1 MKPNMALFASI
12 SLIVS
17 LLTGCGAMVKQ
28 GINKPIVTKAQ
39 VQEIEKTISTDNKAM
54 SYEIIR
60 KVSENR
66 ASNTIIFYP
75 QISGHAGQLLM
86 DYMNQDLRKIVD
98 IYGKGETYQNI
109 TIDYKITKMNKD
121 ILSVLFKGTGKT
133 SNGREINIQK
143 SVNLDIKTSN
153 IIGFH
158 NLIKSDQTSEPA
170 VRKILKQKAK
180 VIGLKNEE
188 ELEGINIYFEGE
200 NVVFFYMPADDSS
213 TNFVEISVPIKEVES
228 FLNTTFGERPAS

>member
-1 MKPNMALFASI
+1 
-12 SLIVS
+12 
-17 LLTGCGAMVKQ
+17 
-28 GINKPIVTKAQ
+28 
-39 VQEIEKTISTDNKAM
+39 
-54 SYEIIR
+54 
-60 KVSENR
+60 
-66 ASNTIIFYP
+66 
-75 QISGHAGQLLM
+75 M

-133 SNGREINIQK
+133 SDGREINIQK
-143 SVNLDIKTSN
+143 SVILDIKTSN
-153 IIGFH
+153 KIGFH
-158 NLIKSDQTSEPA
+158 NFIKSDQTSEPA
-170 VRKILKQKAK
+170 VRKILRQKAK